1 MVLSRRDR
9 WWLWVLSAVAVGLF
23 FGLLMV
29 RDERATLGSTE
40 YLLDADGCKAAQRL
54 GVELKIDNG
63 MCAVRAEGD
72 HGQHLFLAGGV
83 RISQTHV
90 LGSRSVK

>member
-1 MVLSRRDR
+1 MAITRRDY
-9 WWLWVLSAVAVGLF
+9 LIIGVLTGVALSAAAALF
-23 FGLLMV
+23 VLDA
-29 RDERATLGSTE
+29 RSPATNTE
-40 YLLDADGCKAAQRL
+40 YLLDTDGCKAAQRL

-72 HGQHLFLAGGV
+72 HGQHLFLAGGARV
-83 RISQTHV
+83 SQNHV

>member
-1 MVLSRRDR
+1 MVLLRRDR
-9 WWLWVLSAVAVGLF
+9 WLLWVLPAVAVGLF
-23 FGLLMV
+23 FGLV
-29 RDERATLGSTE
+29 STQNERAKFASTE

-54 GVELKIDNG
+54 GVELEIDDG

-83 RISQTHV
+83 RVSQNHV